1 MFTCPSTSSNFVTF
15 GLKTADI
22 MPKESSYDIV
32 ILAYEPNS
40 IGQCQAN
47 TCLVGEIR
55 CAIPFAWHDLYSK
68 LLGSHYGITRILVAG
83 LRQLEAP
90 FTYSLPLNS
99 TTARIATVLSG
110 VADSKSA
117 IGWR

>member
-1 MFTCPSTSSNFVTF
+1 
-15 GLKTADI
+15 
-22 MPKESSYDIV
+22 MPKASSYDIV

-55 CAIPFAWHDLYSK
+55 CVIPFAWHDLYPEPIA
-68 LLGSHYGITRILVAG
+68 GHYDITRILVAG
-83 LRQLEAP
+83 LRQLEAR

-117 IGWR
+117 IGWC